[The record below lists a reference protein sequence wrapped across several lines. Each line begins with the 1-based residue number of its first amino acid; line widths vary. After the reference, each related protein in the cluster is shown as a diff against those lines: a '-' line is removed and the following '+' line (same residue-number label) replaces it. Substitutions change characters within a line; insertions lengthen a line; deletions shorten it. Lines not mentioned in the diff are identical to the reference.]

1 MGLSD
6 ASVVLTGATTG
17 IGRAT
22 ALWLDDLQL
31 RTSPVRGLDGVR
43 ALQGRAAGLLVLA
56 GAPAEVVSMHPGVIA
71 TG

>member
-31 RTSPVRGLDGVR
+31 ERHQYAASTAYAHSKV
-43 ALQGRAAGLLVLA
+43 ALVAYSCWLA
-56 GAPAEVVSMHPGVIA
+56 RRAEVVSMHPGVIA